1 MALIKQLNDSHTDI
15 HVLNRAQLIDDAFTL
30 ARAGKLDY
38 SIPLHLTKYLT
49 KENNTIPWY
58 PAMNGLSF
66 VLERMPRSDKG
77 YTDLKVNQSQPSM
90 IQRPFSISLLR
101 YYKDHYSTDNL
112 GNIWEFR

>member
-1 MALIKQLNDSHTDI
+1 MALIKQLKDSHTDI

-38 SIPLHLTKYLT
+38 SIPLNLTKYLT

-66 VLERMPRSDKG
+66 VLERMSRSDVG
-77 YTDLKVNQSQPSM
+77 YKDLKVNQSQDQEVSK
-90 IQRPFSISLLR
+90 IITLLKILEI
-101 YYKDHYSTDNL
+101 Y
-112 GNIWEFR
+112 GNSFKLLKT

>member
-90 IQRPFSISLLR
+90 IQRPFSISLVCQ
-101 YYKDHYSTDNL
+101 
-112 GNIWEFR
+112 G